1 VTGKYGVTAS
11 SWRAAIS
18 AIRAL
23 TSFVIV
29 AALRL
34 PIPEL
39 AASSQQ
45 QGPDQLSID
54 LLREL
59 RTGNMVEAERLL
71 QKVLDL
77 NQHAADD
84 YGIAVMYEA
93 LGEVYQN
100 RFDYSK
106 AEDEFKKAAT
116 ILQREAEHSQALAV
130 TLRHLGATLLG
141 ERRFAEALVAY
152 LQAYKLAKN
161 ISPRNPQLEL
171 EILNGMGSTY
181 FQQGAS
187 RKAEAVFGQAL
198 KVKPASRSGPTL
210 DFSEVLINVA
220 TLYAEDGRYSKAA
233 DAYIRALQLTELR
246 LGSSDP
252 NLVIILD
259 NLGFM
264 YLRIRRYAEA
274 EAQFQRSLALLQKS
288 RLMDNEMAVRTL
300 HGLGQ
305 TRMGTGELEQAELM
319 LAKAVEMSR
328 TTKVRASEM
337 LDLLDL
343 YSTLLTRLSKTAQGD
358 QFRTEAARIRAE
370 LAFTTRVGR

>member
-1 VTGKYGVTAS
+1 MTGKYGVTAS

-34 PIPEL
+34 PISEL

-59 RTGNMVEAERLL
+59 RAGNTIEAERLL
-71 QKVLDL
+71 QKALDL
-77 NQHAADD
+77 SQHVADD

-100 RFDYSK
+100 GFDFTK
-106 AEDEFKKAAT
+106 AEDAFRKAAA
-116 ILQREAEHSQALAV
+116 ILQDKEEHPHTFALIQ
-130 TLRHLGATLLG
+130 RRLGATLLA
-141 ERRFAEALVAY
+141 ERRFTEASAAY
-152 LQAYKLAKN
+152 LQAYKFAKKTPL
-161 ISPRNPQLEL
+161 SDPQLQL
-171 EILNGMGSTY
+171 EILNGLGAAY
-181 FQQGAS
+181 FQQGAHK
-187 RKAEAVFGQAL
+187 KAEAIFRQAL
-198 KVKPASRSGPTL
+198 KMKPAYRSGTTL
-210 DFSEVLINVA
+210 NFSEVLTNVA
-220 TLYAEDGRYSKAA
+220 TLYADDGRYPKAA
-233 DAYIRALQLTELR
+233 DAYNRALQLTELR

-264 YLRIRRYAEA
+264 YVRMHRYAEA
-274 EAQFQRSLALLQKS
+274 EAQFQRSLAILQKS
-288 RLMDNEMAVRTL
+288 GLMNNEMAVRAL

-305 TRMGTGELEQAELM
+305 THLATGELEQAELM

-328 TTKVRASEM
+328 TTKVRDSEM
-337 LDLLDL
+337 LALLDL
-343 YSTLLTRLSKTAQGD
+343 YSTLLTRLSKTAEGD
-358 QFRTEAARIRAE
+358 QFRREAARIRAE
-370 LAFTTRVGR
+370 LAFTTRVGK